1 MKIRVNLNEFHETMK
16 ELRKEGKV
24 INYVVDVTTI
34 DLKDNGVRKMEKE
47 IDYK

>member
-1 MKIRVNLNEFHETMK
+1 MKIRVSLNEFHETMK

-24 INYVVDVTTI
+24 INYIVDVTTV